1 MNINIDSIKRNLID
15 RYPFFGS
22 IIDSLDYIETKN
34 CVSYNGSPTA
44 GTNGNTIY
52 YHPSFIENLTESQ
65 QTFVFAH
72 GVCHVA
78 FNHLNRGK
86 DKDQEV
92 WNYATDAV
100 INAFLKKDG
109 LEMVEGVV
117 DIPWAIKFDA
127 EEMYNKLLKKKQRKE
142 QKNKNQN
149 KQSNSNCTDAGHD
162 THSLWNEK
170 NIDKGKD
177 EIIKEV
183 QKQFSEM
190 GEKEILKKKNN
201 TELKKVLQKIKKAL
215 EDMKKNNLPDEKE
228 SQTAI
233 GIGGK
238 GIGIDTLEQCV
249 NFEDVGE
256 GYPLINWPLI
266 LKRPTEIVELDW
278 SYQNACIEDGVVSPN
293 LEESSYLLHYET
305 EIVLD
310 TSGSIDDELLRS
322 FLRECK
328 NILNFS
334 KIKVGC
340 FDTKFYG
347 FTEIK
352 GMKDIDEFTFVGR
365 GGTDFEVAVNAFTK
379 NADNKIIFTDG
390 EAYMPKASIDAIWVV
405 FGDRKIN
412 PLGGKVIYIDRK
424 KLITLS
430 QEYELTLTKVRERR

>member
-1 MNINIDSIKRNLID
+1 MQVRHTCAQIKI
-15 RYPFFGS
+15 
-22 IIDSLDYIETKN
+22 
-34 CVSYNGSPTA
+34 
-44 GTNGNTIY
+44 
-52 YHPSFIENLTESQ
+52 
-65 QTFVFAH
+65 
-72 GVCHVA
+72 
-78 FNHLNRGK
+78 
-86 DKDQEV
+86 
-92 WNYATDAV
+92 
-100 INAFLKKDG
+100 
-109 LEMVEGVV
+109 
-117 DIPWAIKFDA
+117 
-127 EEMYNKLLKKKQRKE
+127 NKLLKKKQRKE

-149 KQSNSNCTDAGHD
+149 RQSNSSFTDAGHD
-162 THSLWNEK
+162 THSLWNEQ

-177 EIIKEV
+177 EVIKEV
-183 QKQFSEM
+183 QKQLSEI
-190 GEKEILKKKNN
+190 GEKEVLKKKNS

-228 SQTAI
+228 NKIAI
-233 GIGGK
+233 GTSGK
-238 GIGIDTLEQCV
+238 GIGIDTLEQSV
-249 NFEDVGE
+249 NFEDVGTS
-256 GYPLINWPLI
+256 YPLINWPLI

-365 GGTDFEVAVNAFTK
+365 GGTDFDVAVNAFSR

-390 EAYMPKASIDAIWVV
+390 EAYMPNNPIDAIWVV

-412 PLGGKVIYIDRK
+412 PKGGKVIYIDRK

-430 QEYELTLTKVRERR
+430 QEYNGLTLTKVKERR